1 MQGDFALSLGGLPVN
16 KNEVLLDSYALQKDL
31 RIKLPKQIKSN
42 LPVDVGTVFDI
53 YINPVTNEI
62 ILRIAQQNAN
72 DEKQAHDKR

>member
-1 MQGDFALSLGGLPVN
+1 MN

-42 LPVDVGTVFDI
+42 LPVDIGTVFDI

-62 ILRIAQQNAN
+62 ILRIAQQNVN

>member
-1 MQGDFALSLGGLPVN
+1 MN

-62 ILRIAQQNAN
+62 ILRIAQQNDN
-72 DEKQAHDKR
+72 DEKQANDKR

>member
-1 MQGDFALSLGGLPVN
+1 MN

-72 DEKQAHDKR
+72 DENQANDKR